1 MADEVIER
9 VGRQLR
15 LLRKARGLTLA
26 ELAGRA
32 GLSDGYLSSVERG
45 TTVPSLSSLATIA
58 AVLGSDMSVFFPTGA
73 REHVYV
79 HRAAES
85 GHLRVATGSNETYT
99 ILSAR
104 SVDPAFTGL
113 LEAIAPSGSDT
124 SYSFFGERFLV
135 LLAGQIELRIDA
147 TTYRLGPG
155 EMIHYSSHP
164 NHVLHVTSPDAA
176 QILWVVTPAL
186 L

>member
-1 MADEVIER
+1 VVDEVIER

-15 LLRKARGLTLA
+15 LLRKARGMTLA
-26 ELAGRA
+26 ELADRA

-45 TTVPSLSSLATIA
+45 STVPSLSSLATIA
-58 AVLGSDMSVFFPTGA
+58 AVLGSDMSVFFPAGA
-73 REHVYV
+73 RDHVYV

-85 GHLRVATGSNETYT
+85 AHLRVATASTETYT

-104 SVDPAFTGL
+104 SVDPSFTGL
-113 LEAIAPSGSDT
+113 LEDIAPSGADT

-135 LLAGQIELRIDA
+135 MLAGEIELRIDA
-147 TTYRLGPG
+147 TSYRLGPG

-164 NHVLHVTSPDAA
+164 SHILHVTSAEPA